1 MDKTQE
7 IQLILTREEFDLVK
21 NFLIAK
27 RIYKPYGEKW
37 GHQIW
42 RPFMESFLAKLENIA
57 SYLD

>member
-1 MDKTQE
+1 MDKNQK
-7 IQLILTREEFDLVK
+7 IQLCLTREEFDLVT
-21 NFLIAK
+21 NFLRAR

-37 GHQIW
+37 GYQIW